1 MNKFKISPVFAA
13 KLLNGEA
20 NLVGGKLLLDSIKI
34 SIVGGKVRLT
44 LMTKGIDVMHL
55 DAEAYVDRGDTVTVT
70 GLTIIGEITAAW
82 ERAEENPERPSPLW
96 KWLE

>member
-1 MNKFKISPVFAA
+1 
-13 KLLNGEA
+13 
-20 NLVGGKLLLDSIKI
+20 
-34 SIVGGKVRLT
+34 
-44 LMTKGIDVMHL
+44 MTKGIDVMHL

-82 ERAEENPERPSPLW
+82 ERAEENPERPSLLW